1 MGFHNSAEVTKYI
14 GGIFE
19 NAFGDPDLGP
29 KLTETGLVVAFHFDD
44 PTAADTAA

>member
-19 NAFGDPDLGP
+19 MHLGIPISDPS
-29 KLTETGLVVAFHFDD
+29 
-44 PTAADTAA
+44 